1 MENNVIVLMIR
12 ASTQL
17 PMYGQQYTLF
27 DRHQN
32 DARMHLLD

>member
-1 MENNVIVLMIR
+1 MENNVIAMMIR

-17 PMYGQQYTLF
+17 PMYAQQYALF
-27 DRHQN
+27 DHHQN